1 MQWDD
6 LKVFLAV
13 ARGESLSSAGRSL
26 RIDPATV
33 GRRVSRLETQLG
45 NALFLRS
52 AQGYALTEA
61 GTRLMAHA
69 ERVETEIAASLA
81 GLSGPGDRLRGQVR
95 IGAPDGCATYL
106 LPQVCTQIAHAH
118 PELELQIVAL
128 PRVFNLSRREADL
141 AIAVTPPTQGRVVVR
156 KITEYH
162 LHLAASQTYLETCT
176 PITTREDLQNHPMVG
191 YIPDMIFDSGLDYA
205 QELGPDRP
213 SLSSNSVIVQLQLLQ
228 RGAGIGMV
236 HDFALS
242 SAPGLTKILSH
253 EISLKRAYYLLR
265 PGDQA
270 AVDSRLAR
278 VADLLSDGLR
288 RETARL
294 EAVA

>member
-141 AIAVTPPTQGRVVVR
+141 AIAVTPPTQGR
-156 KITEYH
+156 
-162 LHLAASQTYLETCT
+162 
-176 PITTREDLQNHPMVG
+176 PQNHRVSPSPCSKPDLPGNLYADHDASRSAEPSNGWIHPG
-191 YIPDMIFDSGLDYA
+191 Y
-205 QELGPDRP
+205 
-213 SLSSNSVIVQLQLLQ
+213 
-228 RGAGIGMV
+228 
-236 HDFALS
+236 
-242 SAPGLTKILSH
+242 
-253 EISLKRAYYLLR
+253 
-265 PGDQA
+265 
-270 AVDSRLAR
+270 
-278 VADLLSDGLR
+278 DL
-288 RETARL
+288 
-294 EAVA
+294 